1 MSDHDES
8 RRRVG
13 RPASPSGSRISR
25 RHFLATASV
34 GSAGAS
40 AGCLDSVGLFGGDEA
55 NDVTLGDFQGSGPFV
70 QGRDAPG
77 GTSMDDLDDLS
88 GTLAIYIGGGEG
100 GLYRGLIDLLER
112 KYPDFEVNL
121 NSAPSTRLANTIIK
135 EKQSGQSRADV
146 FWSIDAAS
154 LGLVANEGYAKS
166 LSSDVLDPV
175 PERLRD
181 SEGRWTGVAGRAR
194 AIPYNTNRFSADDIP
209 NETAAFATQDRF
221 ADSMGWAPTY
231 GAFKSFVTAM
241 RLMEGRSTT
250 KSWLQGM
257 LDQNVQEFRDEYF
270 VSRGVANGAV
280 SAGFANH
287 YYALR
292 VKAAQEDPPIAL
304 AFTESD
310 AGALVNVSGIEVIEG
325 TQRSELAELFARHLL
340 TAEAQEFFATRAYA
354 YPMISGVQPVG
365 DLPTIDELNPPEID
379 LTKLSDV
386 EPTLELMREV
396 GVL

>member
-1 MSDHDES
+1 MSDGFGRT
-8 RRRVG
+8 RRR
-13 RPASPSGSRISR
+13 
-25 RHFLATASV
+25 FLAATGTVAAS
-34 GSAGAS
+34 GL
-40 AGCLDSVGLFGGDEA
+40 AGCSGLLGGNGSSGQPGLA
-55 NDVTLGDFQGSGPFV
+55 DFRGSGPLV
-70 QGRDAPG
+70 SSRPAPG
-77 GTSMDDLDDLS
+77 GTSIEDLPDLE
-88 GTLAIYIGGGEG
+88 GKLNVYLGGGEG
-100 GLYRGLIDLLER
+100 GRYENLLELFNR
-112 KYPDFEVNL
+112 YYDGFEATWSVQ
-121 NSAPSTRLANTIIK
+121 PSSQLA
-135 EKQSGQSRADV
+135 KQIEQEHENDTVRADV
-146 FWSIDAAS
+146 FWSVDAGS
-154 LGLVANEGYAKS
+154 LAYVADAGATTQ
-166 LSSDVLDPV
+166 LSSEALSPV
-175 PERLRD
+175 PD
-181 SEGRWTGVAGRAR
+181 AFKTGQWVGVAGRAR
-194 AIPYNTNRFSADDIP
+194 AIPYNTEQFAASDIP
-209 NETAAFATQDRF
+209 TDVAAFATDDRF
-221 ADSMGWAPTY
+221 SGAMGWAPTY